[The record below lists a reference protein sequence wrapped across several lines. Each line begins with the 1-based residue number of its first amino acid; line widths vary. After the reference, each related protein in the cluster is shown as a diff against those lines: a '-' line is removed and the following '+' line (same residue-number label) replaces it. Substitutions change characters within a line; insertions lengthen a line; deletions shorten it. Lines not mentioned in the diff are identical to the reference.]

1 MPYGSKDKYLDT
13 FNKLLTKIQLLSNNV
28 LFLYGLFEDNKQQH
42 GYCKNNKTLV
52 RIKIERICPRTL
64 GLS

>member
-1 MPYGSKDKYLDT
+1 MPYGSKDNYLDT

-28 LFLYGLFEDNKQQH
+28 LFLYALFEDYKQQH
-42 GYCKNNKTLV
+42 GYCKNNKTFV

>member
-1 MPYGSKDKYLDT
+1 MLYGSKDKCLDT
-13 FNKLLTKIQLLSNNV
+13 FNKLLTKIQLFSNNV
-28 LFLYGLFEDNKQQH
+28 VFLYGLFEDNKQQH
-42 GYCKNNKTLV
+42 VYCKNNKTFA